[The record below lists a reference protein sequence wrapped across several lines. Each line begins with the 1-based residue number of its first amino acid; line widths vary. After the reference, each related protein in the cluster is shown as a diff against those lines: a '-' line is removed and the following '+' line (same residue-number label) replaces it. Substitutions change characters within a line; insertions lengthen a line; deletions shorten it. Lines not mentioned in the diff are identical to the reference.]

1 MALPVAIG
9 SAVFLTEIA
18 PARVARPVGFL
29 IEMLAATL
37 SNYFY
42 FHGVRRALLRQLD
55 RPDEAWLGVGE
66 GMVGPTAAAIANAVC
81 NAMGVRVRD
90 MPITRERILAAME

>member
-1 MALPVAIG
+1 MTSLKRPFSGVISAPLLPMLPDTSVDWETYPI
-9 SAVFLTEIA
+9 LTFADVPIIEI
-18 PARVARPVGFL
+18 VL
-29 IEMLAATL
+29 
-37 SNYFY
+37 
-42 FHGVRRALLRQLD
+42 LD
-55 RPDEAWLGVGE
+55 RQDEAWLGVGE